1 MFRNLGFHTVCAALV
16 LSACGGAGDAGS
28 EAGPTDAGAVLAEV
42 SEALGADGL
51 ESITYTGSAQTL
63 NRSFL
68 QTSVASPP
76 WPMYDITDYSR
87 TIDLT
92 LPASRAT
99 GGLFHGG
106 VFLREPTDQ
115 PYLQDIP
122 GDETNWSN
130 QLEIWLTPWGFLQGA
145 EMYGAEAG
153 TAAMGDAEY
162 TTITWMSPETQTSPS
177 GMRYTVT
184 GYVNDQHLIERVE
197 THVEHVISGDL
208 LVAGIYSDYQ
218 EMDGVMVPASIV
230 QERGGG
236 TAFEVMVENATANP
250 SDVMASLAP
259 LEAGGGRGGG
269 GGGGGRGGGPAP
281 EPVDLVEGLYDGVYT
296 VGGGYVAMIVEFTDF
311 LVVFEGG
318 AQSENRGQQVLAAVR
333 GTFPDKEI
341 RYLVNSHFHSD
352 HSSGLAAWAR
362 EGITILTHQENVDY
376 MEMALSTP
384 RTLLGEPTMA
394 PVIEGIEDVMVIE
407 DEMNRMEIVHIP
419 NPHAEYLLGVYLP
432 AHSHFHQAD
441 LTLFVDDPSPAH
453 IAFAERVQEL
463 GLEFDTLTGVHPAPN
478 PESDQDVLV
487 ALQ

>member
-1 MFRNLGFHTVCAALV
+1 MLRNLTMATACTALLLIGCAG
-16 LSACGGAGDAGS
+16 SDSGDAPG
-28 EAGPTDAGAVLAEV
+28 GTVDASGVLGDVVAAMGTE
-42 SEALGADGL
+42 EL

-87 TIDLT
+87 TIDLA

-99 GGLFHGG
+99 GGMFHGG
-106 VFLREPTDQ
+106 VFLTEPTDQ

-122 GDETNWSN
+122 GDETDWGD
-130 QLEIWLTPWGFLQGA
+130 QLEIWLTPWGFLKGA

-153 TAAMGDAEY
+153 TATMGGTEY
-162 TTITWMSPETQTSPS
+162 TTVTWMSPETQTSPS
-177 GMRYTVT
+177 GERYTVT
-184 GYVNDQHLIERVE
+184 GYVNDQNFIDRVE
-197 THVEHVISGDL
+197 TRVEHVISGDL
-208 LVAGIYSDYQ
+208 LVAAIYSDYR
-218 EMDGVMVPASIV
+218 EMDGVMVPARLV

-236 TAFEVMVENATANP
+236 TAFTVMVENATANP
-250 SDVMASLAP
+250 EGLMASLAP
-259 LEAGGGRGGG
+259 LEGGGGRGG

-281 EPVDLVEGLYDGVYT
+281 EPVDLVEELYDGVYT

-318 AQSENRGQQVLAAVR
+318 AQNENRGQQVLAAVR
-333 GTFPDKEI
+333 GTFPDREI
-341 RYLVNSHFHSD
+341 RYVVNSHFHSD

-362 EGITILTHQENVDY
+362 EGITILTHQENVEY

-384 RTLLGEPTMA
+384 RTLLGEPTLTPA
-394 PVIEGIEDVMVIE
+394 IEGMEDVMVIE

-419 NPHAEYLLGVYLP
+419 NPHAEHLLGVYLP
-432 AHSHFHQAD
+432 QYSHFHQAD

-463 GLEFDTLTGVHPAPN
+463 GLEFDTLTGVHAAAQ
-478 PESDQDVLV
+478 PESDQDVLI